1 MQTSNE
7 ACFPTPSSGTNV
19 GHSPTSARRNENPE
33 GGETAGET
41 PTCLPSL
48 PVRGRP
54 LPPALLRKAGDKD
67 ECRQALGRH
76 FKHIFS
82 HHSP

>member
-1 MQTSNE
+1 MQASNK

-19 GHSPTSARRNENPE
+19 GHSPPLLGEMRTLR
-33 GGETAGET
+33 GGETARET
-41 PTCLPSL
+41 PACLPSL
-48 PVRGRP
+48 PIRGRP
-54 LPPALLRKAGDKD
+54 LPPALFRKAGDKD